1 MSTSLLSHTK
11 LKKPQTRKEQRTALL
26 LPRKDGTRTALLLPQ
41 TRKDGTRTTLLLTC
55 KDGKTQTLLL
65 LQTRKDG
72 TRTTLLTLRLPLVVK
87 MLLLRKEQRREGKLL
102 LDVRRP

>member
-41 TRKDGTRTTLLLTC
+41 TRKDGTRI
-55 KDGKTQTLLL
+55 
-65 LQTRKDG
+65 
-72 TRTTLLTLRLPLVVK
+72 TLLTLRLPLVVVK

-102 LDVRRP
+102 LDVRKP